1 MPTFDPQREQEN
13 IQPMSGTATDNQNRR
28 PYRQILKSTFIMGGS
43 SVIISLLGMVRT
55 KIIALILGP
64 TGIGL
69 TGIYLT
75 ITDLVRTVAGVG
87 IRESGVRQIAG
98 AVGTGD
104 QQAISRT
111 LLTVRRAAMISG
123 GIGLLAMALLS
134 GDLSRLTFGNDRR
147 NFDLAILSIAVL
159 FAAISAGQAAVIQGV
174 RRINDLAKLGIFGA
188 LAGTVFSIPIVY
200 VFGERGIA
208 YSLIMVAVTNI
219 LTSWWYS
226 RKIDVPAVTLTWR
239 ETLVEGKPLLKL
251 GFALMLGSLMIVG
264 TQYLLRVLV
273 VRQTGLEAAGIFQA
287 STTLSSVY
295 VGVILNAMMTDFYP
309 RLSAA
314 AHDDRECTTLIND
327 QVEVGLLLA
336 VPGIMAIMTCA
347 PLVIMLFYSA
357 KFMPAVEVLRWQI
370 TGVMLQVVSWPMGF
384 MLRAKGAGKLFFA
397 TELTANG
404 AYLLFAW
411 LGMASFGVTGIG
423 MAFLAM
429 NVTYAVLIFT
439 VVRRYYGF
447 TPSGTNIR
455 LLSVFTT
462 ATAVVFAGPYLL
474 PTQGALAMN
483 LVITVAVTVLA
494 LRQIVKRS
502 ATERVPALFLKL
514 KARFSFSGSR

>member
-1 MPTFDPQREQEN
+1 MSEN
-13 IQPMSGTATDNQNRR
+13 DTDNQSRR

-55 KIIALILGP
+55 KVIALILGP

-69 TGIYLT
+69 TGIYMT

-104 QQAISRT
+104 EAAISRT
-111 LLTVRRAAMISG
+111 LIAVRRAALITG
-123 GIGLLAMALLS
+123 VAGLLGMALLS
-134 GDLSRLTFGNDRR
+134 GDISRLTFGNGQRS
-147 NFDLAILSIAVL
+147 FDLAILSIAVL

-174 RRINDLAKLGIFGA
+174 RRINDLAKLGIIGA
-188 LAGTVFSIPIVY
+188 LSGTLFSIPIVY

-208 YSLIMVAVTNI
+208 YSLIIVAATNI

-226 RKIDVPAVTLTWR
+226 RKIKVPAVTMSWR
-239 ETLVEGKPLLKL
+239 ESFAEGKPLLKL

-273 VRQTGLEAAGIFQA
+273 VRQAGLDAAGIFQA

-314 AHDDRECTTLIND
+314 AHDDKECATLINN
-327 QVEVGLLLA
+327 QAEVGLLLA
-336 VPGIMAIMTCA
+336 VPGILAIMTCA

-370 TGVMLQVVSWPMGF
+370 TGVMLQVVTWPMGF

-397 TELTANG
+397 TELAANG
-404 AYLLFAW
+404 AYLLFAR
-411 LGMASFGVTGIG
+411 LGIATFGITGIG
-423 MAFLAM
+423 MAFLGM
-429 NVTYAVLIFT
+429 NVVYAILIFA
-439 VVRRYYGF
+439 VVHRYYRF
-447 TPSGTNIR
+447 VPSRMNVR
-455 LLSVFTT
+455 LLSVSLA
-462 ATAVVFAGPYLL
+462 ATSAVFAAPYLL
-474 PTQGALAMN
+474 PREGALAVN
-483 LVITVAVTVLA
+483 IIITAAVAVLSV
-494 LRQIVKRS
+494 RQIVKRS
-502 ATERVPALFLKL
+502 STERVPALFLKL
-514 KARFSFSGSR
+514 KARFSFSESR